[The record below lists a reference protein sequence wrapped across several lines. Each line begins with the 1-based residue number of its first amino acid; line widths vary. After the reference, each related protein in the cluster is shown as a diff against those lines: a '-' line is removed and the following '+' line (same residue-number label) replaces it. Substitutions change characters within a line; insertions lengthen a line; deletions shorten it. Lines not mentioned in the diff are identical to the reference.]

1 MVYLAIGI
9 LFLVSLGLTISSVTS
24 PIKRQKEYETKIQRK
39 YGNAIA
45 SRMVSS
51 GISRRKAQ
59 KEIEMEIL
67 DREIKRRDFTATVD
81 CPKCG
86 FFAVHWILG
95 GRRGRITRQCR
106 ECNHEWIQ
114 E

>member
-1 MVYLAIGI
+1 MVYLGCLAV
-9 LFLVSLGLTISSVTS
+9 LVISLWLVNNSVQG

-67 DREIKRRDFTATVD
+67 DREVKRRDFTATVD

>member
-1 MVYLAIGI
+1 MTYLAC
-9 LFLVSLGLTISSVTS
+9 LALLAVSIWMVNTSVNGSITREN
-24 PIKRQKEYETKIQRK
+24 KYHKQLREK

-45 SRMVSS
+45 SRMVNA
-51 GISRRKAQ
+51 GISRRRAE
-59 KEIEMEIL
+59 KEIKMEIL
-67 DREIKRRDFTATVD
+67 ERENKRRDFTATVD

-106 ECNHEWIQ
+106 ECDHEWIQ